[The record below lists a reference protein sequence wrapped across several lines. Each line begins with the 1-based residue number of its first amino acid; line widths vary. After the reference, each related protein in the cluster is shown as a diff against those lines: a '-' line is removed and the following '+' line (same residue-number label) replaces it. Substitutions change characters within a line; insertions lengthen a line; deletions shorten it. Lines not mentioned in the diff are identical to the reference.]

1 MQTPAIAA
9 GWRQEVV
16 MHPIKRS
23 VFFLTAA
30 TAATAVISAA
40 CTPEQLL
47 QLATGAGLQLL
58 GVSPTADFNRTGN
71 IRLQTTAQPGTRQK
85 SIGLPSF
92 LTVKVANQDGT
103 YTDCVPQDQVTEQ
116 PSRFNSVAVLLD
128 DSGSMERS
136 YPASQYGDLCTTCPH
151 DPDRARVTATRTL
164 LERIEARVPSSRI
177 GLFDFGTDRRN
188 EVIDAH
194 ALMDFSPDD
203 AALESGLNRV
213 DGSREYG
220 TPLWDALAETITRT
234 AGDAAGYQNAMAAH
248 FGLCEHDDETDGFD
262 LGDDFDDE
270 TDDLGSAGD
279 GSGLPMLPGIE
290 DGSGLSADGGG
301 GMTVDPT
308 LPEPPTIDELA
319 VKRVVVL
326 LSDGEDNLSN
336 EHDLASVA
344 ELARSSD
351 VTVHVIGLGRASV
364 EQAIMQGSVDASQSQ
379 ALRDLQ
385 RLAEET
391 GGIYASVAD
400 PAALEA
406 LFAKLA
412 DSLAEGY
419 EASTYNCTPSDAAP
433 GHVAD
438 SGDEVQ
444 GIVQLGQVQLPWRI
458 LAP

>member
-1 MQTPAIAA
+1 
-9 GWRQEVV
+9 
-16 MHPIKRS
+16 MHSLKRS
-23 VFFLTAA
+23 LFLLSSATAA
-30 TAATAVISAA
+30 TAALSVA

-47 QLATGAGLQLL
+47 SLATGAGLQLL
-58 GVSPTADFNRTGN
+58 GVSPTADFTRTGN
-71 IRLQTTAQPGTRQK
+71 IRLQTTAPAGSQK
-85 SIGLPSF
+85 KAIGLPSF

-103 YTDCVPQDQVTEQ
+103 YTDCTPQDQVTER

-151 DPDRARVTATRTL
+151 DPDRARVSATRTL
-164 LERIEARVPSSRI
+164 LERVEARVPSSRVA
-177 GLFDFGTDRRN
+177 LFDFGTDRRN
-188 EVIDAH
+188 EAIDANI
-194 ALMDFSPDD
+194 LMDFSPGNGRLDQ
-203 AALESGLNRV
+203 GLNLV
-213 DGSREYG
+213 DGSREFG

-234 AGDAAGYQNAMAAH
+234 AGDANGYQTAMAAH
-248 FGLCEHDDETDGFD
+248 FGLCEHTDETEDFD
-262 LGDDFDDE
+262 LGDDFDGN
-270 TDDLGSAGD
+270 TDDLGTVDDGIDLPILPTVDD
-279 GSGLPMLPGIE
+279 GSGL
-290 DGSGLSADGGG
+290 DADGGG

-308 LPEPPTIDELA
+308 VPEPPTIDELA
-319 VKRVVVL
+319 VKRVVVV
-326 LSDGEDNLSN
+326 LSDGEDNLSD

-344 ELARSSD
+344 QLANSQD

-364 EQAIMQGSVDASQSQ
+364 EQALMQTAVDADQSQ

-391 GGIYASVAD
+391 GGVYASVAD

-406 LFAKLA
+406 LFTKLA

-419 EASTYNCTPSDAAP
+419 EASTYTCTPSDAEP

-438 SGDEVQ
+438 SGDEVR

>member
-1 MQTPAIAA
+1 
-9 GWRQEVV
+9 
-16 MHPIKRS
+16 MHSIKRS
-23 VFFLTAA
+23 IFLLSAA
-30 TAATAVISAA
+30 TAATAAISVA

-47 QLATGAGLQLL
+47 SLATGAGLQLL
-58 GVSPTADFNRTGN
+58 GISPTADFNRTGR
-71 IRLQTTAQPGTRQK
+71 IRLQTTAPAGSQQK

-92 LTVKVANQDGT
+92 LKLKVANQDGT
-103 YTDCVPQDQVTEQ
+103 YTDCTPQDQVTER

-151 DPDRARVTATRTL
+151 DPDRARVSATRTL
-164 LERIEARVPSSRI
+164 LERIEARVPSSRVA
-177 GLFDFGTDRRN
+177 LFDFGTDQ
-188 EVIDAH
+188 IHAFQDANP
-194 ALMDFSPDD
+194 LMDFSPSNGQLDQ
-203 AALESGLNRV
+203 GLNRV

-234 AGDAAGYQNAMAAH
+234 AGDANGYQNAMAAH

-262 LGDDFDDE
+262 LGDDFDDH
-270 TDDLGSAGD
+270 TDDLGTVDD
-279 GSGLPMLPGIE
+279 GSGLPTLPTVD
-290 DGSGLSADGGG
+290 DGSGLDADGGG
-301 GMTVDPT
+301 GMTVDPAV
-308 LPEPPTIDELA
+308 PEPPTIDELA
-319 VKRVVVL
+319 VKRVVVV
-326 LSDGEDNLSN
+326 LSDGEDNLSD

-344 ELARSSD
+344 QLANSQD

-364 EQAIMQGSVDASQSQ
+364 EQALAQTTVDADQSQ

-419 EASTYNCTPSDAAP
+419 EASTYTCAPSDAEP

-444 GIVQLGQVQLPWRI
+444 GILQLGQVQLPWRI

>member
-1 MQTPAIAA
+1 
-9 GWRQEVV
+9 
-16 MHPIKRS
+16 MHSLKRS
-23 VFFLTAA
+23 LFLLSAA
-30 TAATAVISAA
+30 TAATAAVSLA

-47 QLATGAGLQLL
+47 SLATGAGLQLL
-58 GVSPTADFNRTGN
+58 GISPTADFTRTGR
-71 IRLQTTAQPGTRQK
+71 IRLQTTAPAGSQQK

-92 LTVKVANQDGT
+92 LKLKVANQDGT
-103 YTDCVPQDQVTEQ
+103 YTDCTPQDQVTER

-151 DPDRARVTATRTL
+151 DPDRARVSATRTL
-164 LERIEARVPSSRI
+164 LERIEARVPSSRVA
-177 GLFDFGTDRRN
+177 LFDFGTDRIH
-188 EVIDAH
+188 EFQDAN
-194 ALMDFSPDD
+194 ALMDFSPGNGQLDQ
-203 AALESGLNRV
+203 GLNRV

-234 AGDAAGYQNAMAAH
+234 AGDANGYQNAMAAH
-248 FGLCEHDDETDGFD
+248 FGLCEHDDQTDGFD
-262 LGDDFDDE
+262 LGDDFDDH
-270 TDDLGSAGD
+270 TDDLGTVDD
-279 GSGLPMLPGIE
+279 GSGLPILPTVD
-290 DGSGLSADGGG
+290 DGSGLDADGGG

-308 LPEPPTIDELA
+308 VPEPPTIDELA
-319 VKRVVVL
+319 VKRVVVV
-326 LSDGEDNLSN
+326 LSDGEDNLSD

-344 ELARSSD
+344 QLAASEG
-351 VTVHVIGLGRASV
+351 VIVHVIGLGRASV
-364 EQAIMQGSVDASQSQ
+364 EQALMQTSVDASESQ

-419 EASTYNCTPSDAAP
+419 EASTYTCAPSDAEP

-444 GIVQLGQVQLPWRI
+444 GILQLGQVQLPWRI

>member
-1 MQTPAIAA
+1 
-9 GWRQEVV
+9 
-16 MHPIKRS
+16 MHSLKRS
-23 VFFLTAA
+23 IFLLSAA
-30 TAATAVISAA
+30 TAATAAISLA

-47 QLATGAGLQLL
+47 SLATGAGLQLL
-58 GVSPTADFNRTGN
+58 GISPTADFNRTGR
-71 IRLQTTAQPGTRQK
+71 IRLQTTAPAGSQQK

-92 LTVKVANQDGT
+92 LTLKVANQDGT
-103 YTDCVPQDQVTEQ
+103 YTDCTPQDQVTER

-151 DPDRARVTATRTL
+151 DPDRARVSATRTL
-164 LERIEARVPSSRI
+164 LERIEARVPSSRVA
-177 GLFDFGTDRRN
+177 LFDFGTDQLHAFQ
-188 EVIDAH
+188 DAN
-194 ALMDFSPDD
+194 ALMDFSPSNGQLDQ
-203 AALESGLNRV
+203 GLNRV

-234 AGDAAGYQNAMAAH
+234 AGDANGYQNAMAAH
-248 FGLCEHDDETDGFD
+248 FGLCEHDDETEGFD
-262 LGDDFDDE
+262 LGDDFDDH
-270 TDDLGSAGD
+270 TDDLGTADD
-279 GSGLPMLPGIE
+279 GSGLPTLPTVD
-290 DGSGLSADGGG
+290 DGSGLDADGGG

-308 LPEPPTIDELA
+308 VPEPPTIDELA
-319 VKRVVVL
+319 VKRVVVV
-326 LSDGEDNLSN
+326 LSDGEDNLSD
-336 EHDLASVA
+336 EHDLTSVA
-344 ELARSSD
+344 QLANSQD

-364 EQAIMQGSVDASQSQ
+364 EQALMQTAVDADQSQ

-391 GGIYASVAD
+391 VGIYASVAD

-419 EASTYNCTPSDAAP
+419 EASTYTCAPSDAEP

-444 GIVQLGQVQLPWRI
+444 GILQLGQVQLPWRI

>member
-1 MQTPAIAA
+1 
-9 GWRQEVV
+9 
-16 MHPIKRS
+16 MHSLKRS
-23 VFFLTAA
+23 IFLLSAA
-30 TAATAVISAA
+30 TAATAALSLA

-47 QLATGAGLQLL
+47 SLATGAGLQLL
-58 GVSPTADFNRTGN
+58 GISPTADFNRTGR
-71 IRLQTTAQPGTRQK
+71 IRLQTTAPAGSQQK

-92 LTVKVANQDGT
+92 LKLKVANQDGT
-103 YTDCVPQDQVTEQ
+103 YTDCTPQDQVTEH

-151 DPDRARVTATRTL
+151 DPDRARVSATRTL
-164 LERIEARVPSSRI
+164 LERIEARVPSSRVA
-177 GLFDFGTDRRN
+177 LFDFGTDRIH
-188 EVIDAH
+188 EFQDAN
-194 ALMDFSPDD
+194 ALMDFSPGNGQLDQ
-203 AALESGLNRV
+203 GLNRV

-234 AGDAAGYQNAMAAH
+234 AGDANGYQNAMAAH
-248 FGLCEHDDETDGFD
+248 FGLCEHDDQTDGFD
-262 LGDDFDDE
+262 LGDDFDDH
-270 TDDLGSAGD
+270 TDDLGTVDD
-279 GSGLPMLPGIE
+279 GSGLPVLPTVD
-290 DGSGLSADGGG
+290 DGSGLDADGGG

-308 LPEPPTIDELA
+308 VPEPPTIDELA
-319 VKRVVVL
+319 VKRVVVV
-326 LSDGEDNLSN
+326 LSDGEDNLSD

-344 ELARSSD
+344 QLANSQD

-364 EQAIMQGSVDASQSQ
+364 EQALMQTSVDASESQ

-419 EASTYNCTPSDAAP
+419 EASTYTCAPSDAEP

-438 SGDEVQ
+438 SGDEVR
-444 GIVQLGQVQLPWRI
+444 GLLQLGQVQLPWRI

>member
-1 MQTPAIAA
+1 
-9 GWRQEVV
+9 
-16 MHPIKRS
+16 MHSIKRS
-23 VFFLTAA
+23 LLLLSTATAA
-30 TAATAVISAA
+30 TAAISVA

-47 QLATGAGLQLL
+47 SLATGAGLQLL
-58 GVSPTADFNRTGN
+58 GISPTADFTRTGN
-71 IRLQTTAQPGTRQK
+71 IRLQTTAPAGSQQK

-92 LTVKVANQDGT
+92 LKVKVANQDGT
-103 YTDCVPQDQVTEQ
+103 YTDCTPQDQVTER

-151 DPDRARVTATRTL
+151 DPDRARVSATRTL
-164 LERIEARVPSSRI
+164 LERIEARVPSSRVA
-177 GLFDFGTDRRN
+177 LFDFGTDQ
-188 EVIDAH
+188 IHAFQDAN
-194 ALMDFSPDD
+194 ALMDFSPGNGQLDQ
-203 AALESGLNRV
+203 GLNRV

-234 AGDAAGYQNAMAAH
+234 AGDANGYQNAMAAH
-248 FGLCEHDDETDGFD
+248 FGLCEHDDQTDGFD
-262 LGDDFDDE
+262 LGDDFDDH
-270 TDDLGSAGD
+270 TDDLGTVDD
-279 GSGLPMLPGIE
+279 GSGLPVLPTVD
-290 DGSGLSADGGG
+290 DGSGLDADGGG

-308 LPEPPTIDELA
+308 VPEPPTIDELA
-319 VKRVVVL
+319 VKRVVVV
-326 LSDGEDNLSN
+326 LSDGEDNLSD

-344 ELARSSD
+344 QLANSQD

-364 EQAIMQGSVDASQSQ
+364 EQALMQTSVDASESQ

-419 EASTYNCTPSDAAP
+419 EASTYTCAPSDAEP

-438 SGDEVQ
+438 SGDEVR

>member
-1 MQTPAIAA
+1 
-9 GWRQEVV
+9 
-16 MHPIKRS
+16 MHSLKRS
-23 VFFLTAA
+23 IFLLSAA
-30 TAATAVISAA
+30 TAATAAISLA

-47 QLATGAGLQLL
+47 SLATGAGLQLL
-58 GVSPTADFNRTGN
+58 GISPTADFNRTGR
-71 IRLQTTAQPGTRQK
+71 IRLQTTAPAGSQQK

-92 LTVKVANQDGT
+92 LKVKVANQDGT
-103 YTDCVPQDQVTEQ
+103 YTDCTPQDQVTER

-136 YPASQYGDLCTTCPH
+136 YPASQYGDLCITCPH
-151 DPDRARVTATRTL
+151 DPDRARVSATRTL
-164 LERIEARVPSSRI
+164 LERIEARVPSSRV
-177 GLFDFGTDRRN
+177 GLFDFGTDQLHAFQ
-188 EVIDAH
+188 DAN
-194 ALMDFSPDD
+194 ALMDFSPGNGQLDQ
-203 AALESGLNRV
+203 ALNRV

-234 AGDAAGYQNAMAAH
+234 AGDANGYQDAMAAH
-248 FGLCEHDDETDGFD
+248 FGLCEHDDQTDDFD
-262 LGDDFDDE
+262 LGDDFDDN
-270 TDDLGSAGD
+270 TDDLGSADDDAHLPILPTVDD
-279 GSGLPMLPGIE
+279 GSGL
-290 DGSGLSADGGG
+290 DADGGG

-308 LPEPPTIDELA
+308 VPEPPTIDELA
-319 VKRVVVL
+319 VKRVVVV
-326 LSDGEDNLSN
+326 LSDGEDTLSD

-344 ELARSSD
+344 QLANSQD

-364 EQAIMQGSVDASQSQ
+364 EQALMQTTVDADQSQ

-419 EASTYNCTPSDAAP
+419 EASTYTCAPSDAEP

-438 SGDEVQ
+438 SGDEVR

>member
-1 MQTPAIAA
+1 
-9 GWRQEVV
+9 
-16 MHPIKRS
+16 MHSLKRS
-23 VFFLTAA
+23 LFLLSAA
-30 TAATAVISAA
+30 TAATASLSLA

-47 QLATGAGLQLL
+47 SLASGAALQLL
-58 GVSPTADFNRTGN
+58 GISPTADFNRTGR
-71 IRLQTTAQPGTRQK
+71 IRLQTTAPAGSQQK

-103 YTDCVPQDQVTEQ
+103 YTDCSPQDQVTER

-128 DSGSMERS
+128 DSGSMERT

-151 DPDRARVTATRTL
+151 DPDRARVSATRTL
-164 LERIEARVPSSRI
+164 LERIEARVPSSRVA
-177 GLFDFGTDRRN
+177 LFDFGTDQL
-188 EVIDAH
+188 H
-194 ALMDFSPDD
+194 AFQDVNTLMDFSPGNGRLDR
-203 AALESGLNRV
+203 GLNLV

-220 TPLWDALAETITRT
+220 TPLWDALAETISRT
-234 AGDAAGYQNAMAAH
+234 AGDANGYQNAMAAH
-248 FGLCEHDDETDGFD
+248 FGLCEHNDETDDFD
-262 LGDDFDDE
+262 LGDDFDGN
-270 TDDLGSAGD
+270 TDDLGTADDGAGLPLLPTVDD
-279 GSGLPMLPGIE
+279 GSGL
-290 DGSGLSADGGG
+290 DADGGG

-308 LPEPPTIDELA
+308 VPEPPTIDELA

-326 LSDGEDNLSN
+326 LSDGEDNLSD

-344 ELARSSD
+344 QLANSQE

-364 EQAIMQGSVDASQSQ
+364 EQALMQTAVDADQSQ

-406 LFAKLA
+406 LFTKLA

-419 EASTYNCTPSDAAP
+419 EASTYTCAPSDAEP

-438 SGDEVQ
+438 SGDEIR
-444 GIVQLGQVQLPWRI
+444 GLVQLGQVQLPWRI

>member
-1 MQTPAIAA
+1 
-9 GWRQEVV
+9 
-16 MHPIKRS
+16 MHSIKRS
-23 VFFLTAA
+23 LLLLSTATAA
-30 TAATAVISAA
+30 TAAISVA

-47 QLATGAGLQLL
+47 SLATGAGLQLL
-58 GVSPTADFNRTGN
+58 GISPTADFTRTGN
-71 IRLQTTAQPGTRQK
+71 IRLQTTAPAGSQQK

-92 LTVKVANQDGT
+92 LKVKVANQDGT
-103 YTDCVPQDQVTEQ
+103 YTDCTPQDQVTER

-136 YPASQYGDLCTTCPH
+136 YPASQYGDLCITCPH
-151 DPDRARVTATRTL
+151 DPDRARVSATRTL
-164 LERIEARVPSSRI
+164 LERIEARVPSSRV
-177 GLFDFGTDRRN
+177 GLFDFGTDQLHAFQ
-188 EVIDAH
+188 DAN
-194 ALMDFSPDD
+194 ALMDFSPGNGRLDQ
-203 AALESGLNRV
+203 ALSRV

-220 TPLWDALAETITRT
+220 TPLWDALAETISRT
-234 AGDAAGYQNAMAAH
+234 AGDANGYQDAMAAH
-248 FGLCEHDDETDGFD
+248 FGLCEHDDQTDDFD
-262 LGDDFDDE
+262 LGDDFDDN
-270 TDDLGSAGD
+270 TDDLGSADDDAHLPILPTVDD
-279 GSGLPMLPGIE
+279 GSGL
-290 DGSGLSADGGG
+290 DADGGG

-308 LPEPPTIDELA
+308 VPEPPTIDELA

-326 LSDGEDNLSN
+326 LSDGEDNLSD

-344 ELARSSD
+344 QLANSED

-364 EQAIMQGSVDASQSQ
+364 EQALAQTTVDADQSQ

-419 EASTYNCTPSDAAP
+419 EASTYTCAPSDAEP

-438 SGDEVQ
+438 SGDEVR

>member
-1 MQTPAIAA
+1 
-9 GWRQEVV
+9 
-16 MHPIKRS
+16 MHSLKRS
-23 VFFLTAA
+23 IFLLSAA
-30 TAATAVISAA
+30 TAATAALSLA

-47 QLATGAGLQLL
+47 SLATGAGLQLL
-58 GVSPTADFNRTGN
+58 GISPTADFNRTGR
-71 IRLQTTAQPGTRQK
+71 IRLQTTAPAGSQQK

-92 LTVKVANQDGT
+92 LKLKVANQDGT
-103 YTDCVPQDQVTEQ
+103 YTDCTPQDQVTER

-151 DPDRARVTATRTL
+151 DPDRARVSATRTL
-164 LERIEARVPSSRI
+164 LERIEARVPSSRVA
-177 GLFDFGTDRRN
+177 LFDFGTDRIH
-188 EVIDAH
+188 EFQDAN
-194 ALMDFSPDD
+194 ALMDFSPGNGQLDQ
-203 AALESGLNRV
+203 GLNRV

-234 AGDAAGYQNAMAAH
+234 AGDANGYQNAMAAH
-248 FGLCEHDDETDGFD
+248 FGLCEHDDQTDGFD
-262 LGDDFDDE
+262 LGDDFDDH
-270 TDDLGSAGD
+270 TDDLGTVDD
-279 GSGLPMLPGIE
+279 GSGLPVLPTVD
-290 DGSGLSADGGG
+290 DGSGLDADGGG

-308 LPEPPTIDELA
+308 VPEPPTIDELA
-319 VKRVVVL
+319 VKRVVVV
-326 LSDGEDNLSN
+326 LSDGEDNLSD

-344 ELARSSD
+344 QLANSQD

-364 EQAIMQGSVDASQSQ
+364 EQALMQTSVDASESQ

-419 EASTYNCTPSDAAP
+419 EASTYTCAPSDAEP

-438 SGDEVQ
+438 SGDEVR
-444 GIVQLGQVQLPWRI
+444 GLLQLGQVQLPWRI

>member
-1 MQTPAIAA
+1 
-9 GWRQEVV
+9 
-16 MHPIKRS
+16 MHSVKRS
-23 VFFLTAA
+23 IFFLTAA
-30 TAATAVISAA
+30 TAATAAISAA
-40 CTPEQLL
+40 CTPEQLFS
-47 QLATGAGLQLL
+47 LATGAGLQLL
-58 GVSPTADFNRTGN
+58 GVSPTADFTRTGN
-71 IRLQTTAQPGTRQK
+71 IRLQTTAPARTNQK

-103 YTDCVPQDQVTEQ
+103 YTDCVPQDQVTEAA
-116 PSRFNSVAVLLD
+116 SRFNSVAVLLD

-164 LERIEARVPSSRI
+164 LERIEARVPSSRVA
-177 GLFDFGTDRRN
+177 LFDFGTDQRR
-188 EVIDAH
+188 EAIDAR
-194 ALMDFSPDD
+194 ALLDFAPSTADLD
-203 AALESGLNRV
+203 SALNRV

-234 AGDAAGYQNAMAAH
+234 ASDANGYETAMAAH
-248 FGLCEHDDETDGFD
+248 FGLCEHDDQTEDFD
-262 LGDDFDDE
+262 LGDDFDDQ
-270 TDDLGSAGD
+270 TDDLVSTD
-279 GSGLPMLPGIE
+279 EDSGLPMLPGID

-308 LPEPPTIDELA
+308 VPEPPTIDELA

-326 LSDGEDNLSN
+326 LSDGEDNLSD

-344 ELARSSD
+344 QLANSQD

-364 EQAIMQGSVDASQSQ
+364 EQAIMQTAVDASQSQ

-391 GGIYASVAD
+391 GGVYASVAD

-419 EASTYNCTPSDAAP
+419 EASTYTCAPSDAEP

>member
-1 MQTPAIAA
+1 
-9 GWRQEVV
+9 
-16 MHPIKRS
+16 MHSLKRS
-23 VFFLTAA
+23 IFLLSAA
-30 TAATAVISAA
+30 TAATAAISLA

-47 QLATGAGLQLL
+47 SLATGAGLQLL
-58 GVSPTADFNRTGN
+58 GISPTADFNRTGR
-71 IRLQTTAQPGTRQK
+71 IRLQTTAPAGSQQK

-92 LTVKVANQDGT
+92 LTLKVANQDGT
-103 YTDCVPQDQVTEQ
+103 YTDCTPQDQVTER

-151 DPDRARVTATRTL
+151 DPDRARVSATRTL
-164 LERIEARVPSSRI
+164 LERIEARVPSSRVA
-177 GLFDFGTDRRN
+177 LFDFGTDQ
-188 EVIDAH
+188 IHAFQDAN
-194 ALMDFSPDD
+194 ALMDFSPGNGELDR
-203 AALESGLNRV
+203 GLNLV

-234 AGDAAGYQNAMAAH
+234 AGDANGYQNAMAAH
-248 FGLCEHDDETDGFD
+248 FGLCEHDDETEGFD
-262 LGDDFDDE
+262 LGDDFDDH
-270 TDDLGSAGD
+270 TDDLGTAAD
-279 GSGLPMLPGIE
+279 GSGLPTLPTVD
-290 DGSGLSADGGG
+290 DGSGLDADGGG

-308 LPEPPTIDELA
+308 VPEPPTIDELA
-319 VKRVVVL
+319 VKRVVVV
-326 LSDGEDNLSN
+326 LSDGEDNLSD

-344 ELARSSD
+344 QLANSQD

-364 EQAIMQGSVDASQSQ
+364 EQALMQTAVDADQSQ

-419 EASTYNCTPSDAAP
+419 EASTYTCAPSDAEP

-444 GIVQLGQVQLPWRI
+444 GILQLGQVQLPWRI

>member
-1 MQTPAIAA
+1 
-9 GWRQEVV
+9 
-16 MHPIKRS
+16 MHSVKRS
-23 VFFLTAA
+23 IFFLTAA
-30 TAATAVISAA
+30 TAATAAISAA
-40 CTPEQLL
+40 CTPDQLL
-47 QLATGAGLQLL
+47 SLATGAGLQLL
-58 GVSPTADFNRTGN
+58 GVSPTADFTRTGN
-71 IRLQTTAQPGTRQK
+71 IRLQTTAPARTNQK

-103 YTDCVPQDQVTEQ
+103 YTDCTPQDQVTEH

-151 DPDRARVTATRTL
+151 DPDRARVSATRTL
-164 LERIEARVPSSRI
+164 LERIEARVPSSRV
-177 GLFDFGTDRRN
+177 GLFDFGTDRRH
-188 EVIDAH
+188 EQQDAH
-194 ALMDFSPDD
+194 ALMDFSPGNGQLDR
-203 AALESGLNRV
+203 ALNLV

-234 AGDAAGYQNAMAAH
+234 AGDAAGYETAMAAH
-248 FGLCEHDDETDGFD
+248 FGLCEHDDETEDYD
-262 LGDDFDDE
+262 LGDDFDDQTE
-270 TDDLGSAGD
+270 DLGPVTDLPVAD
-279 GSGLPMLPGIE
+279 GSGDLPMLPGID
-290 DGSGLSADGGG
+290 DGSGLDADGGG
-301 GMTVDPT
+301 GMVVDPT
-308 LPEPPTIDELA
+308 VPEPPTIDELA

-326 LSDGEDNLSN
+326 LSDGEDNLSD

-344 ELARSSD
+344 QLANSQD

-364 EQAIMQGSVDASQSQ
+364 EQAIMQTSVDASQSQ

-406 LFAKLA
+406 LFAKIA

-419 EASTYNCTPSDAAP
+419 DASTYTCAPSDAEP

-438 SGDEVQ
+438 SGDEVR

>member
-1 MQTPAIAA
+1 
-9 GWRQEVV
+9 
-16 MHPIKRS
+16 MHSLKRS
-23 VFFLTAA
+23 LFLLSAA
-30 TAATAVISAA
+30 TAATAAVSLA

-47 QLATGAGLQLL
+47 SLATGAGLQLL
-58 GVSPTADFNRTGN
+58 GISPTADFTRTGR
-71 IRLQTTAQPGTRQK
+71 IRLQTTAPAGSQQK

-92 LTVKVANQDGT
+92 LKLKVANQDGT
-103 YTDCVPQDQVTEQ
+103 YTDCTPQDQVTER

-151 DPDRARVTATRTL
+151 DPDRARVSATRTL
-164 LERIEARVPSSRI
+164 LERIEARVPSSRVA
-177 GLFDFGTDRRN
+177 LFDFGTDRIH
-188 EVIDAH
+188 EFQDAN
-194 ALMDFSPDD
+194 ALMDFSPGNGQLDQ
-203 AALESGLNRV
+203 GLNRV

-234 AGDAAGYQNAMAAH
+234 AGDANGYQNAMAAH
-248 FGLCEHDDETDGFD
+248 FGLCEHDDQTDGFD
-262 LGDDFDDE
+262 LGDDFDDH
-270 TDDLGSAGD
+270 TDDLGTVDD
-279 GSGLPMLPGIE
+279 GSGLPVLPTVD
-290 DGSGLSADGGG
+290 DGSGLDADGGG

-308 LPEPPTIDELA
+308 VPEPPTIDELA
-319 VKRVVVL
+319 VKRVVVV
-326 LSDGEDNLSN
+326 LSDGEDNLSD

-344 ELARSSD
+344 QLAASEG
-351 VTVHVIGLGRASV
+351 VIVHVIGLGRASV
-364 EQAIMQGSVDASQSQ
+364 EQALMQTSVDASESQ

-419 EASTYNCTPSDAAP
+419 EASTYTCAPSDAEP

-444 GIVQLGQVQLPWRI
+444 GILQLGQVQLPWRI

>member
-1 MQTPAIAA
+1 MQSL
-9 GWRQEVV
+9 
-16 MHPIKRS
+16 KRS
-23 VFFLTAA
+23 LFLLSAA
-30 TAATAVISAA
+30 TAATASLSLA

-47 QLATGAGLQLL
+47 SLATGAGLQLL
-58 GVSPTADFNRTGN
+58 GISPTADFNRTGR
-71 IRLQTTAQPGTRQK
+71 IRLQTTAPAGSQQK

-103 YTDCVPQDQVTEQ
+103 YTDCTPQDQVTER

-151 DPDRARVTATRTL
+151 DPDRARVSATRTL
-164 LERIEARVPSSRI
+164 LERVEARVPSSRVA
-177 GLFDFGTDRRN
+177 LFDFGTDQ
-188 EVIDAH
+188 IHAFQDAN
-194 ALMDFSPDD
+194 ALMDFSPGNGRLDQ
-203 AALESGLNRV
+203 GLNLV

-234 AGDAAGYQNAMAAH
+234 AGDANGYETAMAAH
-248 FGLCEHDDETDGFD
+248 FGLCEHPDETEDCD
-262 LGDDFDDE
+262 LGDDFDGN
-270 TDDLGSAGD
+270 TDDLGTADDGSDLPILPSVDD
-279 GSGLPMLPGIE
+279 GSGL
-290 DGSGLSADGGG
+290 DADGGG

-308 LPEPPTIDELA
+308 VPEPPTIDELA
-319 VKRVVVL
+319 VKRVVVV
-326 LSDGEDNLSN
+326 LSDGEDNLSD

-344 ELARSSD
+344 QLANSQD

-364 EQAIMQGSVDASQSQ
+364 EQALMQTAVDADQSQ

-391 GGIYASVAD
+391 GGVYASVAD

-406 LFAKLA
+406 LFTKLA

-419 EASTYNCTPSDAAP
+419 EASTYTCAPSDAEP

-438 SGDEVQ
+438 SGDEVR

>member
-1 MQTPAIAA
+1 
-9 GWRQEVV
+9 
-16 MHPIKRS
+16 MHSLKRS
-23 VFFLTAA
+23 IFLLSAA
-30 TAATAVISAA
+30 TAATAAISLA
-40 CTPEQLL
+40 CTPEQFLS
-47 QLATGAGLQLL
+47 LATGAGLQLL
-58 GVSPTADFNRTGN
+58 GISPPPTSTVPAEFACRPPPPPAASRSPSASLLPHAQG
-71 IRLQTTAQPGTRQK
+71 RQPGRHLHRLHPAG
-85 SIGLPSF
+85 SGHRAPL
-92 LTVKVANQDGT
+92 
-103 YTDCVPQDQVTEQ
+103 
-116 PSRFNSVAVLLD
+116 RFNSVAVLLD

-151 DPDRARVTATRTL
+151 DPDRARVSATRTL
-164 LERIEARVPSSRI
+164 LERIEARVPSSRVA
-177 GLFDFGTDRRN
+177 LFDFGTDQLHAFQ
-188 EVIDAH
+188 DAN
-194 ALMDFSPDD
+194 ALMDFSPSNGQLDQ
-203 AALESGLNRV
+203 GLNRV

-234 AGDAAGYQNAMAAH
+234 AGDANGYQNAMAAH

-262 LGDDFDDE
+262 LGDDFDDH
-270 TDDLGSAGD
+270 TDDLGTVDD
-279 GSGLPMLPGIE
+279 GSGLPILPTVD
-290 DGSGLSADGGG
+290 DGSGLDADGGG

-308 LPEPPTIDELA
+308 VPEPPTIDELA
-319 VKRVVVL
+319 VKRVVVV
-326 LSDGEDNLSN
+326 LSDGEDNLSD

-344 ELARSSD
+344 QLANSQD

-364 EQAIMQGSVDASQSQ
+364 EQALMQTSVEASQSQ

-419 EASTYNCTPSDAAP
+419 EASTYTCAPSDAEP

-444 GIVQLGQVQLPWRI
+444 GILQLGQVQLPWRI